1 MSLKGSTAGN
11 WPSLKPQPPPLRGE
25 SKHSSQKYQH
35 TCRRLSAE
43 CRALSFYSQRGK
55 YFNRGTRFISAH
67 KAPIAGLFFF
77 FLHFDFFLSQ
87 KEKKRDFSSSLATQ
101 ITYLRIYEEFLYS
114 DSRDFHLKFFFI
126 QKNSRN
132 YILATANKLGVL
144 LPSCVEIAH
153 TVKRTVTLPHSSRHL
168 NPTNTIIDA
177 ELFIDPHVYLQ
188 CVEVP
193 IQLGALPAA

>member
-11 WPSLKPQPPPLRGE
+11 WPSLKPQLPPLRGE

-35 TCRRLSAE
+35 TCRRPSAE
-43 CRALSFYSQRGK
+43 CRALSLLFPERGK

-67 KAPIAGLFFF
+67 TALIAGLLFFF
-77 FLHFDFFLSQ
+77 YILTFSFLRR
-87 KEKKRDFSSSLATQ
+87 KKDFSSSLATQ

-114 DSRDFHLKFFFI
+114 DSRDFHPKSFF

-132 YILATANKLGVL
+132 YILASAAKLGVL
-144 LPSCVEIAH
+144 LPSCVETAR

-168 NPTNTIIDA
+168 YPTNTII
-177 ELFIDPHVYLQ
+177 
-188 CVEVP
+188 
-193 IQLGALPAA
+193 